1 MADGISGVG
10 GRPLASIKPGDV
22 KNPATETR
30 PSDAEA
36 TPSNVVPMREDRVEL
51 SAEAT
56 KELNRAGF
64 DADKVERIKQ
74 ALADGNYPV
83 DARRI
88 AEGFRDFE
96 KLL

>member
-1 MADGISGVG
+1 MADGILGVG
-10 GRPLASIKPGDV
+10 GRPLSSIKPGDV
-22 KNPATETR
+22 KNPATEAR
-30 PSDAEA
+30 SSEAEA

-56 KELNRAGF
+56 QELNRAGF

-88 AEGFRDFE
+88 AEGFKDFE

>member
-1 MADGISGVG
+1 MADGILGVG
-10 GRPLASIKPGDV
+10 GRPLSSIKPGDV
-22 KNPATETR
+22 KNSATDTR
-30 PSDAEA
+30 PSDSEA
-36 TPSNVVPMREDRVEL
+36 ASSNVVPMREDSVEL

-56 KELNRAGF
+56 QELNRAGF

>member
-1 MADGISGVG
+1 MADGILGVG
-10 GRPLASIKPGDV
+10 GRPLASIKPEDV
-22 KNPATETR
+22 KNPATETN
-30 PSDAEA
+30 SSEAEA
-36 TPSNVVPMREDRVEL
+36 TQSNVVPMREDRVEL

-56 KELNRAGF
+56 QELNRAGF
-64 DADKVERIKQ
+64 DSDKVERIKQ

-88 AEGFRDFE
+88 ALGFKDFE